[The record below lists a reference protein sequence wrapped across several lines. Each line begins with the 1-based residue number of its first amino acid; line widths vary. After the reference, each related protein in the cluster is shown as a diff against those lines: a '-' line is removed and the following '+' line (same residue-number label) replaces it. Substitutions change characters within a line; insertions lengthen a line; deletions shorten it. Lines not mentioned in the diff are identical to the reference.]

1 MKVILLKDLP
11 GRGKAGEIKEV
22 SKGYARNFLLPR
34 ALALL
39 ATPALIK
46 QVESR
51 LEREKLEE
59 VIDRDKLAELARQI
73 EGTEVRFEARMG
85 TGERL
90 FGSITAA
97 DVAEKLSQ
105 VIGSVI
111 DKKKIDMEKSLRKTG
126 SHQVEVRLASDLSPQ
141 ITVIIEAERDTG
153 TEEETEKIA
162 GNRTENEKAKKAEK
176 KTDKRTQKKAE
187 KKAKPKEKEAEEEKK
202 D

>member
-1 MKVILLKDLP
+1 MKVVLLKDLP

-39 ATPALIK
+39 ATPAVIK

-59 VIDRDKLAELARQI
+59 GIDRDKLAELARQI

-105 VIGSVI
+105 VIGSVV

-126 SHQVEVRLASDLSPQ
+126 SHQVEVRLASDLNPQ

-153 TEEETEKIA
+153 TEEETEK
-162 GNRTENEKAKKAEK
+162 
-176 KTDKRTQKKAE
+176 
-187 KKAKPKEKEAEEEKK
+187 KAKPKEKEAEEEKK

>member
-1 MKVILLKDLP
+1 
-11 GRGKAGEIKEV
+11 
-22 SKGYARNFLLPR
+22 
-34 ALALL
+34 
-39 ATPALIK
+39 
-46 QVESR
+46 
-51 LEREKLEE
+51 
-59 VIDRDKLAELARQI
+59 
-73 EGTEVRFEARMG
+73 MG

-105 VIGSVI
+105 VIGSVV

-126 SHQVEVRLASDLSPQ
+126 SHQVEVRLASDLNPQ